1 MKYLL
6 ALFFIL
12 LNLSVTGQDRK
23 KYYTIAR
30 LEDKSVSL
38 AIDNSIQY
46 RESKKFERIIL
57 VNNKTKNTVELY
69 NCEEKNCRLDSFDL
83 RSINF
88 DNKNRVVVLT
98 LKFREDNNY
107 GEAGAYVIN
116 KTVTE
121 IWNIDLK
128 ERVFIAMNDYHYYAD
143 LSHYFSPEN
152 IELMS
157 SDHSETDYSYHY
169 DFRITD
175 KAEIIISGLHTSFKI
190 TESSYLKESPER
202 DTKYPQ
208 YCECI
213 QPDNKQGIY
222 KYDNGKFIRINDRND
237 R

>member
-23 KYYTIAR
+23 KNYTIAT

-69 NCEEKNCRLDSFDL
+69 NCEYKNCRLDSFDL
-83 RSINF
+83 RSINLN
-88 DNKNRVVVLT
+88 NKNRVVVLT

-128 ERVFIAMNDYHYYAD
+128 ERIFIAMNDYHYYAD
-143 LSHYFSPEN
+143 LSHYFSPED

-175 KAEIIISGLHTSFKI
+175 KAEIIISGLKTSFKI
-190 TESSYLKESPER
+190 TESSYLKESPDR

-222 KYDNGKFIRINDRND
+222 KYDNGKFIKTDDR
-237 R
+237 